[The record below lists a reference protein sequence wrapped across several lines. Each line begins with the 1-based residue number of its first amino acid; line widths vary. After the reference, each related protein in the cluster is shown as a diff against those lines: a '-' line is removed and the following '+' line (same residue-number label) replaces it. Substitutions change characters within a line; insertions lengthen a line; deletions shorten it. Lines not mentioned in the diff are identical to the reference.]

1 MYINH
6 FEIKGVSTDII
17 DSKHVQACIKA
28 TIKAVF
34 YDKEW
39 KGNGNLVCGLVALS
53 GPYANDV
60 AFFMSKNFSQ
70 LDYTPNIGTETFVN
84 IYPVAQTLNGHKFG
98 SINYIASNLYP
109 PFMKGACTI
118 PNDAKLK
125 EVLEESTDLCVHLM
139 NHYPTMAF
147 PLEFIRYFF
156 FVSANN

>member
-84 IYPVAQTLNGHKFG
+84 IYPVTQTLNGHKFG
-98 SINYIASNLYP
+98 SIN
-109 PFMKGACTI
+109 
-118 PNDAKLK
+118 
-125 EVLEESTDLCVHLM
+125 
-139 NHYPTMAF
+139 
-147 PLEFIRYFF
+147 
-156 FVSANN
+156 